1 MFIVFLHQKKP
12 LPSPCMEKVT
22 ASFLIISKKCAITES
37 LELEGSSFYSL
48 VLLLSCSLISP
59 PISQNFMLHLKLYLK
74 SLSCQYLSK
83 IFTIEFIDNGS
94 QYGYNRI
101 ITN

>member
-1 MFIVFLHQKKP
+1 
-12 LPSPCMEKVT
+12 
-22 ASFLIISKKCAITES
+22 
-37 LELEGSSFYSL
+37 
-48 VLLLSCSLISP
+48 
-59 PISQNFMLHLKLYLK
+59 MLHLKLYLK

-94 QYGYNRI
+94 QYGYNRT